1 MSLRQVERAI
11 PWMKDTR
18 LYRDQHEKLGPPR
31 PGATVSPMRG
41 EQRQRFKHALLQRSF
56 SLLLPRGKGGICGF
70 IA

>member
-1 MSLRQVERAI
+1 
-11 PWMKDTR
+11 
-18 LYRDQHEKLGPPR
+18 
-31 PGATVSPMRG
+31 MRG